1 MTRLEEVYS
10 HEPRGSPEL
19 EGGPQH
25 CSSNTPA
32 CGLPTIMPIGDVP
45 TPLIEKKKAQRLELQ
60 RKMREQVEQQLT
72 QDLISS
78 VAVTRMERS
87 VFTSPEKAQ
96 QRQLQESET
105 NESRQIGSLVDDQEH
120 EVWFANPF
128 FRTQR
133 LWHSLAG
140 RLWA

>member
-1 MTRLEEVYS
+1 
-10 HEPRGSPEL
+10 
-19 EGGPQH
+19 
-25 CSSNTPA
+25 
-32 CGLPTIMPIGDVP
+32 MPIGDVP